1 MQNVYNKDGNQVNL
15 VEEKDLDPIKAFINP
30 DDYNESAGDANKY
43 IKTGIYRIYSTDKNL
58 PISNPNGIML
68 CVERSSNVA
77 AQLFI
82 NFNGETYAR
91 VIWYGT
97 WNNWVKLSV

>member
-1 MQNVYNKDGNQVNL
+1 MQNVYKKDGNQVNI
-15 VEEKDLDPIKAFINP
+15 VEENDLDSIKVFINP
-30 DDYNESAGDANKY
+30 DDYSTSNNADEY
-43 IKTGIYRIYSTDKNL
+43 RKTGIYRIFSSNLNL

-68 CVERSSNVA
+68 CLEYASNVA

-82 NFNGETYAR
+82 NFDGQTYTR
-91 VIWYGT
+91 VLWYGT